1 MKIEEDI
8 VQGSRGIYTVQTLS
22 RPLLSVRNA
31 HGTEGKYTSAALRHV
46 DVYENRTN
54 ITK

>member
-8 VQGSRGIYTVQTLS
+8 VQGGGIYTVQTLS

-54 ITK
+54 ITN

>member
-8 VQGSRGIYTVQTLS
+8 VQVGGIYTVQTLS

-46 DVYENRTN
+46 DVHENRTN
-54 ITK
+54 ITN